1 MRLVSRR
8 GSCIQAATAPVQL
21 RMHPQ
26 DESPKAMKPL
36 AFLRLTVHA
45 SWVEEPRPRVPSR
58 QALRVRVLPRTAAR
72 RGRNLG
78 KSVSLGLG
86 HSRNHTVDT
95 VWYLP
100 SPSLTFQEHCR
111 AVKFV
116 SLVERA
122 CKGAWTKSVLRRTTA
137 DGSDV
142 ILSVAQENDSKSVL
156 SKRCSKVLA

>member
-1 MRLVSRR
+1 M
-8 GSCIQAATAPVQL
+8 
-21 RMHPQ
+21 
-26 DESPKAMKPL
+26 
-36 AFLRLTVHA
+36 
-45 SWVEEPRPRVPSR
+45 
-58 QALRVRVLPRTAAR
+58 
-72 RGRNLG
+72 
-78 KSVSLGLG
+78 SLGLG